1 MRDARSLIAFIE
13 MPSFVKSRDG
23 ILSDAELD
31 RVQAE
36 LQVNPEAG
44 DIIQGTSGVRKLRVA
59 RAGKGKRGGGR
70 VLYYYFDE
78 RETVFLLYAY
88 AKNQQEDISPAEK
101 RLWQKIVDH
110 ILGS

>member
-1 MRDARSLIAFIE
+1 MKGERSLIAFVE
-13 MPSFVKSRDG
+13 MSSFTKSRVG
-23 ILSDAELD
+23 VLSDDELD
-31 RVQAE
+31 RVQEE

-44 DIIQGTSGVRKLRVA
+44 DVIQGTSGVRKLRVA

-88 AKNQQEDISPAEK
+88 AKNQQEDVSPAEK
-101 RLWQKIVDH
+101 RLWRKIVDH